1 MLLLQLGVAREQ
13 GAAADVACEALLASN
28 AELRQRLAATDAEG
42 MATKAQVERLLEW
55 QRDAIERYNALLA
68 RLKASQ
74 AAHDELVDSAAGDAR
89 ECALLSAVW
98 LSCRLRPYLCGCLWS
113 LTPGE
118 RATLLARIS
127 KVSQRCQAAE
137 QKLTETRR
145 TQLTVSEEVQACSA

>member
-1 MLLLQLGVAREQ
+1 M
-13 GAAADVACEALLASN
+13 ACEALLASN

-89 ECALLSAVW
+89 ECAPLSAVW
-98 LSCRLRPYLCGCLWS
+98 LLCRLRPLPLWVFVVHDTRGESHAVDSHLES
-113 LTPGE
+113 LSAMPSSGAKADRNE
-118 RATLLARIS
+118 
-127 KVSQRCQAAE
+127 E
-137 QKLTETRR
+137 N
-145 TQLTVSEEVQACSA
+145 TVDSV